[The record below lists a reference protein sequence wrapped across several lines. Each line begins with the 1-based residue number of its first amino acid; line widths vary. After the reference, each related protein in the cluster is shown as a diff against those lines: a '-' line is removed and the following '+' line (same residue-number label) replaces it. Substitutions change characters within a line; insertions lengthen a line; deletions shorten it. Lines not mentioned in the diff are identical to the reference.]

1 MGFQNEHISCG
12 YQYACKIG
20 SATFMLNIF
29 LGTFFYFTK
38 DISTLKGEIS
48 PPSSVSFPN
57 THAGL
62 SSWRTTRGTWRLE
75 RLGDSTQINSCCCC
89 QYLEANWRQIGIS
102 PQCKLSNG
110 KGMCGRLQKMWNAS
124 RFCVSSL
131 RRGHANLLCIVPILV
146 YVLPKQVHHKGGIDA
161 YRSSFPLIF
170 PFNSSF

>member
-48 PPSSVSFPN
+48 LPSSVSFPN

-75 RLGDSTQINSCCCC
+75 RLGDST
-89 QYLEANWRQIGIS
+89 
-102 PQCKLSNG
+102 
-110 KGMCGRLQKMWNAS
+110 
-124 RFCVSSL
+124 
-131 RRGHANLLCIVPILV
+131 
-146 YVLPKQVHHKGGIDA
+146 
-161 YRSSFPLIF
+161 
-170 PFNSSF
+170 